1 MDRSRSEFQQTAGS
15 KLKRERGKCRKRQ
28 PARGARWNQSTAVL
42 AWTQLPTHLPRT
54 ASPQRTRRLRLR
66 GLPLQKPSS
75 TPVSRPYRHHRTG
88 SKSPHPQQNAPPHTG
103 RLHRGR
109 GLPPLPLHGALP
121 PWALIQ
127 RASVDES
134 GAPAS
139 PRPSPALPS
148 PPTSSTRAAPEPA
161 TASSSCASATPASTR
176 TPSATSTPSQLRS
189 LSWAGTDVDP
199 EVVRFVC
206 NPLTGELYRLPDLD
220 GTKRTSACRHL
231 GLLTQSRAGDGPPDR
246 YAVAEMF
253 TAGGPEEEGDGGFV
267 MRRFLSETGK
277 WDKVTGLPS
286 PLPAGRKMDIGNAVV
301 AFGDRLWWIDDS
313 WGAISVDPLSDR
325 PELRFVELPRGS
337 VLPDLDGMAS
347 TRILGSHRRI
357 GVSEGKMQY
366 VEVSKEKPYVISL
379 FSLDD
384 EGSSWTLDHET
395 AFAPIWDD
403 ALLCSAPLE
412 QMLAIGAINPLKA
425 NIVYLAC
432 GDKILGVDVVT
443 KKITRISGL
452 AIAVPDLPLLPCVL
466 PTWLESSQIP
476 SAGWSKKNTLKS
488 EVSPNTVKRENLHVE
503 IDLLK

>member
-1 MDRSRSEFQQTAGS
+1 MLRRMPGAAAVAAGLRRSLCTARTRSR
-15 KLKRERGKCRKRQ
+15 
-28 PARGARWNQSTAVL
+28 
-42 AWTQLPTHLPRT
+42 
-54 ASPQRTRRLRLR
+54 
-66 GLPLQKPSS
+66 
-75 TPVSRPYRHHRTG
+75 
-88 SKSPHPQQNAPPHTG
+88 
-103 RLHRGR
+103 
-109 GLPPLPLHGALP
+109 P

-134 GAPAS
+134 GAPAPGVTFRAVDCEPPS
-139 PRPSPALPS
+139 VAGLTFPAHLVHPRRPGAGDGGFVSGQVAAASGDGLLLVRFCHARLDAHALGGLYALPL
-148 PPTSSTRAAPEPA
+148 
-161 TASSSCASATPASTR
+161 
-176 TPSATSTPSQLRS
+176 PSQMRC

-199 EVVRFVC
+199 EVVRFDC

-231 GLLTQSRAGDGPPDR
+231 GLLTQSQAGDGPPDR

-253 TAGGPEEEGDGGFV
+253 TDGGQEEDEGGFV

-277 WDKVTGLPS
+277 WDMVAGLPS
-286 PLPAGRKMDIGNAVV
+286 PLPAGRKMDIDNAVV
-301 AFGDRLWWIDDS
+301 AFGDRLWWIDES

-325 PELRFVELPRGS
+325 PELRFVELPRSS
-337 VLPDLDGMAS
+337 VLPDLDGL
-347 TRILGSHRRI
+347 TLGSHRRM
-357 GVSEGKMQY
+357 GVSEGKMRY
-366 VEVSKEKPYVISL
+366 IEVSMEKPYVISL

-384 EGSSWTLDHET
+384 GGSSWTLDYET

-412 QMLAIGAINPLKA
+412 QMLTIGAINPLKA

-432 GDKILGVDVVT
+432 GDKILGVDMVT
-443 KKITRISGL
+443 KKITGISGL

-476 SAGWSKKNTLKS
+476 SAGWSKKNTRKS

-503 IDLLK
+503 IELLK